1 MAELLMMAG
10 FLGGIGCIVWFIVR
24 LFKRKPKKPAG
35 LGIVLCFVALVAG
48 GALYAPESTESRSAP
63 LSGEP
68 VEAELP
74 ASQSTVGQNTI
85 PEASPSASQASQ
97 IRQDGAVTYKLPNGA
112 ELDFYDSVPGDVTG
126 RWRVAVTSSST
137 SPSNYAV
144 DYYNNVFSSD
154 DEIHA
159 ICDPA
164 LGTTTRLMVNAGL
177 LFVDTLKYVDG
188 EERDAKLLFSGDVVR
203 SKILDKETGRPVE
216 LEQTEE
222 SPSPSTAPSQSPSPS
237 VAPSPS
243 VSPPPA
249 SAAPSVRPTPTPSDK
264 PSEIQAPASPVQ
276 SSPPQA
282 TAGNSGDRASKFANG
297 MVLAT
302 IESDNGGDPVYHTKD
317 CRAAQKIDTG
327 SELWYESAQ
336 AAERDNRRICGNCKR

>member
-1 MAELLMMAG
+1 ML
-10 FLGGIGCIVWFIVR
+10 I
-24 LFKRKPKKPAG
+24 
-35 LGIVLCFVALVAG
+35 
-48 GALYAPESTESRSAP
+48 
-63 LSGEP
+63 
-68 VEAELP
+68 
-74 ASQSTVGQNTI
+74 
-85 PEASPSASQASQ
+85 
-97 IRQDGAVTYKLPNGA
+97 
-112 ELDFYDSVPGDVTG
+112 PGDVTG
-126 RWRVAVTSSST
+126 RWRVSVTSSST

-188 EERDAKLLFSGDVVR
+188 EEKDAKLLFSGDVVR

-237 VAPSPS
+237 VAPSQS
-243 VSPPPA
+243 VSPSQSETPA
-249 SAAPSVRPTPTPSDK
+249 S
-264 PSEIQAPASPVQ
+264 QPVQ

-302 IESDNGGDPVYHTKD
+302 AESDNGGDPVYHTTD
-317 CRAAQKIDTG
+317 CRAAQKIAVE
-327 SELWYESAQ
+327 SELWYSSEQ
-336 AAERDNRRICGNCKR
+336 AAKNAGRRICGYCD

>member
-48 GALYAPESTESRSAP
+48 GALYTPESTESRSAP
-63 LSGEP
+63 SSGEP

-159 ICDPA
+159 ICDPV
-164 LGTTTRLMVNAGL
+164 LGTTTRLMVNTGL

-188 EERDAKLLFSGDVVR
+188 EEKDAKLLFSGDVVR
-203 SKILDKETGRPVE
+203 SKILDKETGRPAE

-222 SPSPSTAPSQSPSPS
+222 SPSPSIAPSQSPGPS
-237 VAPSPS
+237 VAPSQS
-243 VSPPPA
+243 VSPSQSETPA
-249 SAAPSVRPTPTPSDK
+249 S
-264 PSEIQAPASPVQ
+264 QPVQ
-276 SSPPQA
+276 SNPPQA
-282 TAGNSGDRASKFANG
+282 TAGNSGDRASRFASG
-297 MVLAT
+297 QVLAT
-302 IESDNGGDPVYHTKD
+302 SESDNGGDPVYHTEN
-317 CRAAQKIDTG
+317 CRAAQKIAAE
-327 SELWYESAQ
+327 SELWYSSEQ
-336 AAERDNRRICGNCKR
+336 AAKNAGRRICGYCD

>member
-48 GALYAPESTESRSAP
+48 GALYTPESTESRFAP
-63 LSGEP
+63 SSGEP

-74 ASQSTVGQNTI
+74 ASQSTVEQNTI
-85 PEASPSASQASQ
+85 PESSPSASQASQ

-159 ICDPA
+159 ICDPS
-164 LGTTTRLMVNAGL
+164 LGTTTRITVDQNRL
-177 LFVDTLKYVDG
+177 LVDTLKYVD
-188 EERDAKLLFSGDVVR
+188 EEEKDAKLLFSGDVVR

-237 VAPSPS
+237 VAPSQS
-243 VSPPPA
+243 VSPSQSETPA
-249 SAAPSVRPTPTPSDK
+249 S
-264 PSEIQAPASPVQ
+264 QPVQ

-282 TAGNSGDRASKFANG
+282 TAGNSGDRASRFASG
-297 MVLAT
+297 QVLAT
-302 IESDNGGDPVYHTKD
+302 AESDNGGDPVYHTTD
-317 CRAAQKIDTG
+317 CRAAQKIAVG
-327 SELWYESAQ
+327 SELWYSSEQ
-336 AAERDNRRICGNCKR
+336 AAKNAGRRICGYCD